1 MSFCVTVF
9 CVAVFGDGSSQ
20 LICSLDLTSP
30 RVVTSVVSISA
41 YAIST
46 DTLLDHTKSTQANQY
61 P

>member
-1 MSFCVTVF
+1 MGRRILSRLVSELLCY

-46 DTLLDHTKSTQANQY
+46 DTL
-61 P
+61 